1 MSDKDQEVHRAGDE
15 HHGPPSVSPV
25 WGKRI
30 LGAFWAGC
38 LILFV
43 LDFVI
48 PRHVEHDLEGIPGF
62 YAVYGFVGVAL
73 LIVAAK
79 ELRKI
84 VARGEDYYDVE

>member
-1 MSDKDQEVHRAGDE
+1 MSEKDHSTHRAGE
-15 HHGPPSVSPV
+15 PHGPPSVSPE
-25 WGKRI
+25 WGRRI

-48 PRHVEHDLEGIPGF
+48 TRKEEHPWEQIPAF
-62 YAVYGFVGVAL
+62 YALYGFIGVAA
-73 LIVAAK
+73 LIVVAK

-84 VARGEDYYDVE
+84 VARSEDYYDVE